1 MQTILIRKSP
11 IRFNRRVVE
20 VMMHRERKELW
31 PVLLL
36 LLLVR
41 NGWYIGTGA
50 TGGFDFNG
58 CLVAEIKS
66 AHLV

>member
-31 PVLLL
+31 LVLLL

-41 NGWYIGTGA
+41 NGWYIGT
-50 TGGFDFNG
+50 DRSNRR
-58 CLVAEIKS
+58 I
-66 AHLV
+66 